1 MKTSGLAVYIVLS
14 AGYLAAQSIASAQPH
29 EPTWQPAPPGDPL
42 ADPWISEAGF
52 DVAHPELR
60 ERAKGMQAYS
70 RGDYEA
76 ALRYFR
82 RAAYHADKASQ
93 GMVAEML
100 WNGSGTQRDR
110 ALAYAWM
117 DLAAERGYRTL
128 AIKREAYWSALDQD
142 ERRRALEQGKELYA
156 RYGDDVA
163 LPRYAT
169 RLRIERAKTT
179 GSRTGFAS
187 NMQIWVPAGMNANN
201 GSPSYVTLDGSRF
214 YARKYW
220 DPELYTKWSDAR
232 WTAEVEAPRIGQVE
246 VRELEPVREPDE
258 P

>member
-1 MKTSGLAVYIVLS
+1 MQTRARVVCIVLA
-14 AGYLAAQSIASAQPH
+14 AGCITAQANAYAQPG
-29 EPTWQPAPPGDPL
+29 EPARQMASPEDPM
-42 ADPWISEAGF
+42 ADRWIAEAGF
-52 DVAHPELR
+52 DAAHPELR
-60 ERAKGMQAYS
+60 ERAKGMRAY
-70 RGDYEA
+70 RDGDYEA

-100 WNGSGTQRDR
+100 WNGTGTQRDR

-128 AIKREAYWSALDQD
+128 AIKREQYWNALDRD
-142 ERRRALEQGKELYA
+142 ERRRALEEGAEVYA
-156 RYGDDVA
+156 RYGDDAA
-163 LPRYAT
+163 LPRQAT
-169 RLRIERAKTT
+169 RLRIDRAKAT

-187 NMQIWVPAGMNANN
+187 NMQIWVPVGLNAGSQAFV
-201 GSPSYVTLDGSRF
+201 SLDGSRF

-220 DPELYTKWSDAR
+220 YPESYVQWSDAR
-232 WTAEVEAPRIGQVE
+232 WEAEVEAPRIGQVE
-246 VRELEPVREPDE
+246 VREPETVREPDE

>member
-1 MKTSGLAVYIVLS
+1 MRASALMVSIVF
-14 AGYLAAQSIASAQPH
+14 AAECFAAQANPFAQPG
-29 EPTWQPAPPGDPL
+29 EPARQAASPQDPM
-42 ADPWISEAGF
+42 ADPWIAEAGF
-52 DVAHPELR
+52 DAAHPELR
-60 ERAKGMQAYS
+60 ERAKGMQAYR
-70 RGDYEA
+70 RGDYET

-100 WNGSGTQRDR
+100 WHGSGVQRDR

-128 AIKREAYWSALDQD
+128 AIKREQYWNSLDQD
-142 ERRRALEQGKELYA
+142 ERRRALEEGVDLYT

-163 LPRYAT
+163 LSRYAT
-169 RLRIERAKTT
+169 RLRIERSRAT

-187 NMQIWVPAGMNANN
+187 NMQILVPVGANA
-201 GSPSYVTLDGSRF
+201 GSPSFVTLDGSRF
-214 YARKYW
+214 YAREYW
-220 DPELYTKWSDAR
+220 YPKAYVQWSDAR
-232 WTAEVEAPRIGQVE
+232 WEAEVEAPRIGQVE
-246 VRELEPVREPDE
+246 VREPETVREPDE